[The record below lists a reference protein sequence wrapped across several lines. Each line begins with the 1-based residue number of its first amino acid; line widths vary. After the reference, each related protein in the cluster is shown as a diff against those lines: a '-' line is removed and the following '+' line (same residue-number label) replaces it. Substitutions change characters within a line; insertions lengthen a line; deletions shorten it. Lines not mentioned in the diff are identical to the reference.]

1 MVLNIENLGII
12 KKASI
17 DLDKKMILF
26 CGRNSTGK
34 TYASYV
40 LHAFLEDGHLY
51 PLNCM
56 KEIIDEVVAK
66 GGFHVKR
73 EYVEEW
79 LRMNCRAVT
88 EQLGSI
94 FGISDT
100 TKDKLF
106 ADFKLE
112 AIYSDDDYAK
122 TLTTQIG
129 VQLKEESVFW
139 SIKKDSDSDF
149 VKIES
154 NVDLSV
160 LQPSSIRAASLL
172 CLVLRHLA
180 FCNKTGVRMLT
191 VERNSIYTFKT
202 ELSLSRNELID
213 HIQQSDKS
221 ELDIISLINKSS
233 RRYPQ
238 AVRSSLRIANDL
250 ENVSKNTT
258 PFAPMA
264 DMIEKD
270 LLFGEVSMTKSGDVE
285 FHAQGMAKS
294 RRLPFHLSSS
304 IVKTMASLV
313 IYLRHIANKGD
324 TLIVDEP
331 EMNFHPD
338 VQVLLARVFALLS
351 NKGIRV
357 IVSSHSDYIA
367 REMNSLVMAQAL
379 LKRGDT
385 EIVRELGYQE
395 DMLLDSDNI
404 AVLSFKKK
412 GVKSVY
418 VTPLTIDDEGFA
430 IDTIDST
437 IEEQNIRAERLY
449 AHLLNND

>member
-1 MVLNIENLGII
+1 MILNIENLGII

-51 PLNCM
+51 PLDCM
-56 KEIIDEVVAK
+56 KKIVDEVIADS
-66 GGFHVKR
+66 GFRVKR
-73 EYVEEW
+73 EYIEEW

-94 FGISDT
+94 FGISDA

-112 AIYSDDDYAK
+112 ATYNDDDYAK
-122 TLTTQIG
+122 TLSTQIG

-139 SIKKDSDSDF
+139 SIKKEPDSDF
-149 VKIES
+149 IKIES
-154 NVDLSV
+154 NIDLSV
-160 LQPSSIRAASLL
+160 LQPGSIRTASLL

-202 ELSLSRNELID
+202 ELLLSRNELID

-221 ELDIISLINKSS
+221 ELDIMSLINKSS

-250 ENVSKNTT
+250 ENVSKTT
-258 PFAPMA
+258 SPFASVA
-264 DMIEKD
+264 DMIEKN
-270 LLFGEVSMTKSGDVE
+270 LLFGEVSMTKGGDVE

-294 RRLPFHLSSS
+294 RKLPFHLSSS

-313 IYLRHIANKGD
+313 IYLRHIATIGD

-338 VQVLLARVFALLS
+338 VQVLLARVFAILS
-351 NKGIRV
+351 NKGLRV

-367 REMNSLVMAQAL
+367 REMNNLVMADAL
-379 LKRGDT
+379 FERGDT
-385 EIVRELGYQE
+385 EIINELGYQK
-395 DMLLDSDNI
+395 DMLLDCNKI
-404 AVLSFKKK
+404 AVLAFKKK
-412 GVKSVY
+412 GAKSVY
-418 VTPLTIDDEGFA
+418 VTPLAIDDEGFA